1 MNALR
6 CYLQMRIVRKMTV
19 CVRAVCS
26 TLPSLPATWKKKQWK
41 YPVVSQQIEN
51 GKVKM
56 IVDDLTQ
63 TNGKCARILERTF
76 YLREQ

>member
-1 MNALR
+1 MLLANA
-6 CYLQMRIVRKMTV
+6 YSSQND
-19 CVRAVCS
+19 
-26 TLPSLPATWKKKQWK
+26 SLCACGVFHAIIFTRHVKKKQWK

-56 IVDDLTQ
+56 IVGDLTQ